1 MAEQTQA
8 AAHNG
13 FSPIL
18 QSWGDLNTAWIA
30 IGFEL
35 TCYSVHLFNNTAAAL
50 KQVAFASTIKDKVEI
65 QSEYAKKMYYDHL
78 AELSNLCQ
86 MCVRV
91 VDARGREREVENS
104 LPGRA
109 ILMRLVNLKW
119 GNSSVVCRSA
129 A

>member
-1 MAEQTQA
+1 MAEQAQA

-13 FSPIL
+13 FSAIL
-18 QSWGDLNTAWIA
+18 KSWGDLNTAWIA
-30 IGFEL
+30 IGSEL
-35 TCYSVHLFNNTAAAL
+35 THYSVHLFNNTAAAL
-50 KQVAFASTIKDKVEI
+50 KQVAFASTLEDMVGI
-65 QSEYAKKMYYDHL
+65 QSEYAKTMYYDHL
-78 AELSNLCQ
+78 AELSKLCQ

-91 VDARGREREVENS
+91 VDTQGREREVENS